1 MDRRT
6 GGWGHEDRREGQKF
20 CPEFP
25 SGVFVG
31 CLVLVGSI
39 QSCLYA
45 GAFPEHGAQ
54 PLPLQTPPLRHRKAF
69 TLIKEQ
75 SKFVDWQRIK
85 VQENSEEVN
94 RDLGS

>member
-1 MDRRT
+1 M
-6 GGWGHEDRREGQKF
+6 
-20 CPEFP
+20 
-25 SGVFVG
+25 
-31 CLVLVGSI
+31 
-39 QSCLYA
+39 
-45 GAFPEHGAQ
+45 
-54 PLPLQTPPLRHRKAF
+54 RHRKAF